1 MANFVLVHGMGAGG
15 WQWRGVADILR
26 TEGHAVYTPTLTG
39 LGERAHLLTPE
50 TDLETHINDITS
62 VIECEE
68 LKDVVLVGHSYG
80 GMVVTG
86 AADRKFER
94 IGTLIYLD
102 AFLPENGQSVMDL
115 QPPDRIEFYHKV
127 AKEQGEGWRIPAPP
141 GAFWKLTDPDQ
152 IAQFDRLKKDHP
164 LAAFKQP
171 VQLNHP
177 RPASRAYI
185 WASGFT
191 PSPFEK
197 FAAACKKDESW
208 LYREIE
214 SGHQM
219 MMSHPR
225 EVAELLLEL
234 AA

>member
-1 MANFVLVHGMGAGG
+1 M
-15 WQWRGVADILR
+15 
-26 TEGHAVYTPTLTG
+26 
-39 LGERAHLLTPE
+39 LTPE
-50 TDLETHINDITS
+50 TDLETHISDIS
-62 VIECEE
+62 NVIECEE
-68 LKDVVLVGHSYG
+68 LENVVLVGHSYG
-80 GMVVTG
+80 GMIVTG
-86 AADRKFER
+86 AADRQFER

-127 AKEQGEGWRIPAPP
+127 AKEQGDGWRIPVPP
-141 GAFWKLTDPDQ
+141 AAFWKLADPDQ
-152 IAQFDRLKKDHP
+152 IAQFDRLKTDHP

-177 RPASRAYI
+177 RPQSCAYI

-197 FAAACKKDESW
+197 FAAACKEDKNW

-219 MMSHPR
+219 MMSHPS

-234 AA
+234 SA